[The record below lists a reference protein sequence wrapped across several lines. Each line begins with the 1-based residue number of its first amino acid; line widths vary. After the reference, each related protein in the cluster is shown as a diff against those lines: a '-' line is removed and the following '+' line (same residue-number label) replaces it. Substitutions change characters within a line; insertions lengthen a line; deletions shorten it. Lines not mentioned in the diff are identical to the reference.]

1 MRVTIIGAGNMARG
15 IGSRAL
21 AGGNEVDLVD
31 HDPEHA
37 RALADELGAS
47 SRAAET
53 ADGDVVVLA
62 VPYEAAADAVAEHKR
77 ALVGKVVVDIANP
90 VDWSTMDRLVTP
102 EGSSAA
108 EELAK
113 HLPEGVSV
121 VKAFNTTF
129 AGPLVAGEAA
139 GQRLDVLI
147 AGDDDQAKQRIAALV
162 EAGGMRPIDVG
173 PLTRARQL
181 EQMQLLHIALQERLS
196 SRFRS
201 TLKLHW

>member
-21 AGGNEVDLVD
+21 AGGNDVELID

-37 RALADELGAS
+37 RALADELGAN
-47 SRAAET
+47 SRVTET

-113 HLPEGVSV
+113 LLPESVSLI
-121 VKAFNTTF
+121 KAFNTTF
-129 AGPLVAGEAA
+129 AGPLAAGEAA
-139 GQRLDVLI
+139 GQQLDVFI
-147 AGDDDQAKQRIAALV
+147 AGDDDLAKRKIAALA
-162 EAGGMRPIDVG
+162 EAGGMRAIDVG
-173 PLTRARQL
+173 PLARARQL
-181 EQMQLLHIALQERLS
+181 EQMQLLHIALQERLG
-196 SRFRS
+196 SRFGS

>member
-21 AGGNEVDLVD
+21 AGGNEVDLID

-37 RALADELGAS
+37 RALADELGAN

-62 VPYEAAADAVAEHKR
+62 VPYEGVADAVAEHKR

-90 VDWSTMDRLVTP
+90 VDWSTMDRMVTP

-113 HLPEGVSV
+113 RLPEGVSV

-139 GQRLDVLI
+139 GQQLDVLI
-147 AGDDDQAKQRIAALV
+147 AGDDDQAKRKIAALV
-162 EAGGMRPIDVG
+162 EAGGMRAIDVG
-173 PLTRARQL
+173 PLIRARQL
-181 EQMQLLHIALQERLS
+181 EQMQLLHIALQERLG

-201 TLKLHW
+201 ALKLHW